1 MKQMEKLGTATFRGQ
16 SGKEYDFDVYPMD
29 HQFTCSA
36 AVYAVTHRFPFDGED
51 CHKII
56 YIGETGDLSTEF
68 EDHHKRACFVQWYA
82 NCICIHLDDEAESR
96 LKKEDDLVREQ
107 SSLCQG

>member
-1 MKQMEKLGTATFRGQ
+1 MKKLGAANFQGQ
-16 SGKEYDFDVYPMD
+16 SGHNYDFDVYPMG

-36 AVYAVTHRFPFDGED
+36 AVYAVTHRFPFEGED

-68 EDHHKRACFVQWYA
+68 ENHHKRDCFVQWNA
-82 NCICIHLDDEAESR
+82 NCICTHLDDDEESR
-96 LKKEDDLVREQ
+96 LTKKDDLVKQQ
-107 SSLCQG
+107 SPPCSG